1 MKDRGQFSIIAALL
15 VAVVL
20 ITTVMVTYSTIRNSP
35 VQNQSPILSAID
47 ETNLAIKQILGFTVG
62 YYGSVLQVTGN
73 VSYARMLA
81 LNYLQSG
88 LQNVAN
94 MHPEWGTSLSNTST
108 PALQAYW
115 FTNTSYSSGNLA
127 VTYSLAGLG
136 ILGVNYQTSCKL
148 GVQILNSVNGQASI
162 NITQDRNEPLVTLG
176 KQNFNFYRYNNASSA
191 WEPVN
196 PNTEPT
202 AYPNGTYHVNMP
214 SGTNP
219 YSYIVQIKD
228 QRGIITV
235 ASSFNSYTCA
245 LAWNSTS
252 VQAGS
257 PSAQYY
263 VNTYNSSVDS
273 FPDKGTH
280 SNFVAQQNT
289 DSVYDNMTE
298 GDVPVI
304 TTAQTFAQ
312 SNSTN
317 GQIGTWSNFTTEQYA
332 DNINDTL
339 TEGDVP
345 VITTAQT
352 YVQANSTN
360 TQIGTWSNFTT
371 EQYSDGTYDTLTE
384 ANTVSNYTYCNGNS
398 TSTGW
403 INPSYAYNN
412 KTADGASITWATSG
426 YCAPLRLNLTSTAKG
441 TLIQYF
447 VNRNSMTVTTMEI
460 SVANQTGAWTLAY
473 SGTPTYGAY
482 ANATLTATFTY
493 TAMEFN
499 FTSSGITSR
508 TVCVNETQAINA
520 TVTPLNYQLSLEE
533 QWNPSPYSANLT
545 KTLCIRTGA
554 NNTAEFLRL
563 DWWNTT
569 SSAWL
574 NINSS
579 LVNNAWNNITVTNYL
594 TASNF
599 TIRFSDGTPNGDTVQ
614 STWQIDCVLLYTQ
627 NSTDNYQL
635 SLEEQWNPSP
645 YSANLTK
652 TLCIRTGANNT
663 AEFLRLDW
671 WNTTS
676 SAWLNINSSL
686 VNNAWNNITVT
697 NYLTASNF
705 TIRFS
710 DGTPNGDTV
719 QSTWQIDC
727 VLLYTQNSTDNYQ
740 LSLEEQWTNAN
751 YTNAQLCIRTGSLS
765 AEAIAVEAWNV
776 SAGAWTNILS
786 SLNANR
792 WNNVTVSA
800 YLQPQN
806 FTIRFKGTNEIS
818 DPVQDRW
825 QIDAALLAV
834 WPTADLYSLSRQGTI
849 VAELLQNGT
858 MRWLGQN
865 LLLTNSNSTL
875 PFPPVPVKSIHV
887 NETINGVNS
896 EVPFQI
902 EDWSSAY
909 RIPLGLT
916 SNMSIF
922 SSRTM
927 IVFLATPNASKATIW
942 WNGSDTASQTPYAY
956 TNRYFNDT
964 PSSGKLSNGL
974 TTLQLQSNFVVTS
987 TVGNSSATS
996 NFMRINN
1003 NASSYGSDPSYVIT
1017 NGTVRDIIHQEA
1029 EWGNEGNGVYGV
1041 TNCSDIYSDIVL
1053 TLPAN
1058 TTYYTYQLR
1067 LMFVQSQQN
1076 KTISDLRPIL
1086 LISLT
1091 GQIQTENGTISGLP
1105 IVSNATDL
1113 FYNYSA
1119 SSWAHHW
1126 SQSVSATKGAGIIF
1140 TDSANQN
1147 LYVFD
1152 SITGI
1157 KTGAINTNSTGTI
1170 QVSPVA
1176 KSQLS
1181 FNTTLDPR
1189 MQDIVWYGA
1198 VVTFDTTT
1206 PINNIPIYN
1215 NNDQTGLWMIAEYP
1229 PTVAVTTENYQ

>member
-1 MKDRGQFSIIAALL
+1 LGKLEEGKTMKDRGQFSIIAALL

-635 SLEEQWNPSP
+635 SLEEQW
-645 YSANLTK
+645 
-652 TLCIRTGANNT
+652 
-663 AEFLRLDW
+663 
-671 WNTTS
+671 
-676 SAWLNINSSL
+676 
-686 VNNAWNNITVT
+686 
-697 NYLTASNF
+697 
-705 TIRFS
+705 
-710 DGTPNGDTV
+710 
-719 QSTWQIDC
+719 
-727 VLLYTQNSTDNYQ
+727 
-740 LSLEEQWTNAN
+740 TNAN

>member
-635 SLEEQWNPSP
+635 SLEEQW
-645 YSANLTK
+645 
-652 TLCIRTGANNT
+652 
-663 AEFLRLDW
+663 
-671 WNTTS
+671 
-676 SAWLNINSSL
+676 
-686 VNNAWNNITVT
+686 
-697 NYLTASNF
+697 
-705 TIRFS
+705 
-710 DGTPNGDTV
+710 
-719 QSTWQIDC
+719 
-727 VLLYTQNSTDNYQ
+727 
-740 LSLEEQWTNAN
+740 TNAN